1 MNALDP
7 DDDDALARRLG
18 QALRALPDV
27 PPALERAA
35 LGVFPGA
42 LRTAFRRLV
51 AALQFDSAA
60 SSGLALGMRSLRGS
74 TRHLLY
80 SAEGRDVDLRIV
92 PTGEAF
98 GIAGQVLGPDLQA
111 EVELDGA
118 AGRYRGQLDGL
129 GGFRI
134 DGVAPGQYVL
144 TLHAEDLAIELP
156 AFDVGDGPR

>member
-1 MNALDP
+1 MNPIDS
-7 DDDDALARRLG
+7 DDDALARRLG

-35 LGVFPGA
+35 LGIFPGA
-42 LRTAFRRLV
+42 LRSTWRRIV

-60 SSGLALGMRSLRGS
+60 TPGLALGMRSVRES

-80 SAEGRDVDLRIV
+80 SAEGRDVDLRIA
-92 PTGEAF
+92 PAADGF

-111 EVELDGA
+111 AIELDGE
-118 AGRYRGQLDGL
+118 GRRYRGVLDDL

-134 DGVAPGQYVL
+134 DGVAAGHYVL
-144 TLHAEDLAIELP
+144 TLRGEDLAIELP
-156 AFDVGDGPR
+156 AFDVGDRPR